1 MAVSKQTE
9 EQFVKG
15 IHLKAAY
22 EQAKAV
28 DPKLWDAMKG
38 IQEHYSEYSKH
49 CEAITQRTVLDIVLW
64 EIKRQREFIRSDL
77 GSKM

>member
-28 DPKLWDAMKG
+28 DPKLWDTMKG
-38 IQEHYSEYSKH
+38 I
-49 CEAITQRTVLDIVLW
+49 
-64 EIKRQREFIRSDL
+64 
-77 GSKM
+77 